1 MSKNFDLLTQLGE
14 RFALLP
20 PPEAPLEN
28 LPPAPSHLLGTPIA
42 REKQEATS
50 RGEEIELVQQ
60 VFLLP
65 GTDAPKT
72 VVFCGVDEDD
82 VASSLCVSVGESL
95 VAHTSGDVCIV
106 DANLENPFLHKQY
119 GPTDDLGITDLVL
132 ASGNGIGK
140 RVARRIGDKPL
151 WLLSA
156 GLRNANG
163 QGMLTLD
170 RLQGQILELREKFSH
185 VLVSAPPAI
194 TSREAIL
201 FGRFADGVILVLKA
215 NSTRRATALK
225 VKQNLEAANVRVL
238 GAVLADR
245 VFPVPEVLYRKL

>member
-20 PPEAPLEN
+20 PPETPLEN
-28 LPPAPSHLLGTPIA
+28 LPPAPSHLLGTPIV
-42 REKQEATS
+42 REKPEAAS

-65 GTDAPKT
+65 GTEAPKT

-119 GPTDDLGITDLVL
+119 GPIDDLGITDLVL
-132 ASGNGIGK
+132 ASGNGSGK

-151 WLLSA
+151 WLHWIDFKSRFWSFVRNSA
-156 GLRNANG
+156 TSWSARLLRLHLARPSCLAVSLMG
-163 QGMLTLD
+163 SSSFSK
-170 RLQGQILELREKFSH
+170 QILH
-185 VLVSAPPAI
+185 
-194 TSREAIL
+194 
-201 FGRFADGVILVLKA
+201 
-215 NSTRRATALK
+215 
-225 VKQNLEAANVRVL
+225 
-238 GAVLADR
+238 GAQPR
-245 VFPVPEVLYRKL
+245 